1 MSVAPGYPQPVM
13 AQQST
18 VVVGGAPQTMVI
30 VQESKPDSHVGM
42 AIFTCLCC
50 FWPLGLVSLIFACMV
65 DSRWES
71 GDREGAK
78 SASRT
83 ASILWKIALGIGLA
97 AIIIVVIIVPVY
109 FLVILT
115 GCSPLNRVDSSR
127 IWTTGDQ
134 QRPG

>member
-1 MSVAPGYPQPVM
+1 MSVAPGYAGQPGYGQPVYGQPGYG
-13 AQQST
+13 QQST
-18 VVVGGAPQTMVI
+18 VVVAGAPQTMVI
-30 VQESKPDSHVGM
+30 MQESKPDNHVGM

-50 FWPLGLVSLIFACMV
+50 FWPIGLASLIFACMV

-83 ASILWKIALGIGLA
+83 ASTLWKIALGLGLA

-109 FLVILT
+109 FLVILPAQVINAI
-115 GCSPLNRVDSSR
+115 G
-127 IWTTGDQ
+127 
-134 QRPG
+134 